1 MIEGSACVPGKALIL
16 QPSWFQGMLHSCKR
30 EVITWVQLTT
40 GRCQPANNFCL
51 PVCTALPLAC
61 ICIEVLWADMLA
73 FHAAES
79 LPLPCFLA
87 SQSSQCQFARQ
98 GSLDL
103 VNFRKMTPV
112 HTSACLRVRSPSFV
126 KIGQALSSRPDLLPS
141 VYLEALS
148 VLQDRLPSFSTEVA
162 YQVGHLFRPRP
173 MFKTYGMLPI
183 FLGSCLEA
191 ALAVE
196 STVWMLATFG
206 TVRSFCVC
214 ILSHTHTL
222 VKP

>member
-1 MIEGSACVPGKALIL
+1 
-16 QPSWFQGMLHSCKR
+16 MLHSCKR
-30 EVITWVQLTT
+30 EVLTWGLLTT
-40 GRCQPANNFCL
+40 GRCQPANNLSSACL
-51 PVCTALPLAC
+51 HSPSCGLHLYRGALDRYVGLSCGKPLPLR
-61 ICIEVLWADMLA
+61 
-73 FHAAES
+73 
-79 LPLPCFLA
+79 CFLA

-103 VNFRKMTPV
+103 VNFRKMTLV

-126 KIGQALSSRPDLLPS
+126 KIGQALSSRPDLLPR

-162 YQVGHLFRPRP
+162 YQVGHSFRPRP
-173 MFKTYGMLPI
+173 MFKTYSMLPI
-183 FLGSCLEA
+183 FLGSCLKA

-222 VKP
+222 VKF